1 MHSSSQMPQV
11 CTYVPLSI
19 IRRRHVSW
27 LLPEL
32 RPAFTSS
39 LTQVRDLSLWGA
51 TSQPALDIKALPSSS
66 HFPEQQFN
74 TEVKW
79 LVQGTSPLQIQSYT
93 SSLIRKRCFI

>member
-1 MHSSSQMPQV
+1 MHSSSRTPQV

-39 LTQVRDLSLWGA
+39 LTQVCDLSLWGA

-66 HFPEQQFN
+66 HFQNNSSTQKLNGSFEAPAHSDS
-74 TEVKW
+74 
-79 LVQGTSPLQIQSYT
+79 GPIPPL
-93 SSLIRKRCFI
+93 